1 MGLEQSI
8 LETLEWIGSGVV
20 AALVIRASE
29 FTDNWVIL
37 GVAFVIA
44 VVIGTI
50 INYAIQSS
58 KAEST

>member
-29 FTDNWVIL
+29 FTDNWVVL
-37 GVAFVIA
+37 GIAFVIA
-44 VVIGTI
+44 VIIGTVL
-50 INYAIQSS
+50 NYAIQLST
-58 KAEST
+58 AEST